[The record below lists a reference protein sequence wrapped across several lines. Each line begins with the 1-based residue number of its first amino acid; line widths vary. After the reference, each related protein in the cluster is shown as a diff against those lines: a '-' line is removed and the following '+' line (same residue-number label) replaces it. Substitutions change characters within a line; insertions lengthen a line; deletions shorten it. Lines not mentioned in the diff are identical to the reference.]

1 MMRILLTILLLISTF
16 SGFSQAISTK
26 IDSVRK
32 IVELTFNEK
41 NGKALYALTDESF
54 QKQVS
59 EAQIVQ
65 VSSMLYNQFG
75 KWNTSEFQKTTNG
88 VALYKAVFDKGNQNF
103 FIGLDKNDKISTMLF
118 QPYKGD
124 VPKKDYQVASNNPM
138 KTPLDLRV
146 DSLVRPY
153 IQMQHTA
160 GICVAFIK
168 DGKTT
173 TYSYG
178 EIKKGEKQLPDADK
192 TFFEIGSISKTFTG
206 ILLADEVVGGR
217 MSLDDPINK
226 YLPDSIGKMEF
237 KDVPITLKTLSNH
250 SSGFPRLPMNLYKKG
265 DDANNP
271 YQNYDIGRMYSY
283 MKTFK
288 PYREVGV
295 NYDYSNF
302 AVGLLGTIVAQQN
315 QLSYEE
321 LLLQKICKPLK
332 LRNTK
337 ISLDATDKNNFAQG
351 YDEKGK
357 AATAW
362 DLNMLA
368 GAGGIRSTTN
378 DMAKYVEANMTKA
391 SRQLQEAINLSQK
404 VTFESGQ
411 NIVGL
416 GWHITKRKG
425 NTIYQH
431 SGGTGGFRT
440 FVGFDKE
447 HQIGVVVLSNSA
459 EEVAMIG
466 MGLLK

>member
-1 MMRILLTILLLISTF
+1 MKTLLTILLLTGSF
-16 SGFSQAISTK
+16 VGFSQSVSIK

-32 IVELTFNEK
+32 LVETTFNEK
-41 NGKALYALTDESF
+41 NSKALYALTNKDF

-65 VSSMLYNQFG
+65 VSSMLYNQLG
-75 KWNTSEFQKTTNG
+75 KWKTSEFQKTTDG
-88 VALYKAVFDKGNQNF
+88 VAFYKAVFEKGNQNF
-103 FIGLDKNDKISTMLF
+103 FIGLDKNGKISTLLF
-118 QPYKGD
+118 QAYNGD
-124 VPKKDYQVASNNPM
+124 LQKKDFQVTSNNRM
-138 KTPLDLRV
+138 KTPLDLRI

-160 GICVAFIK
+160 GICIAFIK

-178 EIKKGEKQLPDADK
+178 EVKKGENQLPDADK

-206 ILLADEVVGGR
+206 ILLADEVIKGK
-217 MSLDDPINK
+217 MSFDDPINK
-226 YLPDSIGKMEF
+226 YLPDSIGKMSYM
-237 KDVPITLKTLSNH
+237 DVPITLKTLSNH

-271 YQNYDIGRMYSY
+271 YQNYDAGRLFSY
-283 MKTFK
+283 LKTFK

-295 NYDYSNF
+295 NYEYSNF
-302 AVGLLGTIVAQQN
+302 AVGLLGTILAQQN

-321 LLLQKICKPLK
+321 LLLQKICKPLN

-337 ISLDATDKNNFAQG
+337 ISLDTTDKNNFAQG
-351 YDEKGK
+351 FDEKGK
-357 AATAW
+357 ATSAW
-362 DLNMLA
+362 DLNTLA

-378 DMAKYVEANMTKA
+378 DMAKFVEANMTKA
-391 SRQLQEAINLSQK
+391 PKQIQEAIELSQK
-404 VTFESGQ
+404 VSFESGQ

-416 GWHITKRKG
+416 GWHIAKRKER
-425 NTIYQH
+425 TIYQH

-447 HQIGVVVLSNSA
+447 RQIGVVVLSNSA

-466 MGLLK
+466 MGMLR

>member
-1 MMRILLTILLLISTF
+1 MKALLTILLFTGSF
-16 SGFSQAISTK
+16 VGFSQSVSIK

-32 IVELTFNEK
+32 LVETTFNEK
-41 NGKALYALTDESF
+41 NSKALYALTNKDF

-59 EAQIVQ
+59 EVQIVQ
-65 VSSMLYNQFG
+65 VASMLYNQLG
-75 KWNTSEFQKTTNG
+75 KWKTSEFQKTTDG
-88 VALYKAVFDKGNQNF
+88 IAFYKAVFEKGNQNF
-103 FIGLDKNDKISTMLF
+103 FIGLDKNGKISTLLF
-118 QPYKGD
+118 QAYKGD
-124 VPKKDYQVASNNPM
+124 LQKKDFQVTSNNRM
-138 KTPLDLRV
+138 KTPLDLRI

-178 EIKKGEKQLPDADK
+178 EVKKGENQLPDADK

-206 ILLADEVVGGR
+206 ILLADEVIKGK
-217 MSLDDPINK
+217 MSLDEPINK
-226 YLPDSIGKMEF
+226 YLPDSIGKMSF

-271 YQNYDIGRMYSY
+271 YQNYDIGRMFSY
-283 MKTFK
+283 LKTFK

-295 NYDYSNF
+295 NYEYSNF
-302 AVGLLGTIVAQQN
+302 AVGLLGTILAQQN
-315 QLSYEE
+315 QRSYEE

-337 ISLDATDKNNFAQG
+337 ISLDATDKNNFAEG

-357 AATAW
+357 ATSPW
-362 DLNMLA
+362 DLNTLA

-378 DMAKYVEANMTKA
+378 DMAKFVKANLTKA
-391 SRQLQEAINLSQK
+391 PKQIQKAIDLSQK
-404 VTFESGQ
+404 VSFESGQ

-416 GWHITKRKG
+416 GWHIAKRKER
-425 NTIYQH
+425 TIYQH

-447 HQIGVVVLSNSA
+447 RQIGVVVLSNSA
-459 EEVAMIG
+459 EDVAMIG
-466 MGLLK
+466 MGMLK

>member
-1 MMRILLTILLLISTF
+1 MKTLLTILLLTGSF
-16 SGFSQAISTK
+16 VGFSQSVSIK

-32 IVELTFNEK
+32 LVETTFNEK
-41 NGKALYALTDESF
+41 NDKVLYALTNDGF
-54 QKQVS
+54 RKQVS

-65 VSSMLYNQFG
+65 VSSMLYNQLG
-75 KWNTSEFQKTTNG
+75 KWKTSEFQKTTDG
-88 VALYKAVFDKGNQNF
+88 VAFYKAVFEKGNQNF
-103 FIGLDKNDKISTMLF
+103 FIGLDKNGKISTLLF
-118 QPYKGD
+118 QAYKGD
-124 VPKKDYQVASNNPM
+124 LQKKDFQVTSNNRM
-138 KTPLDLRV
+138 KTPLDLRL

-153 IQMQHTA
+153 IQMKHTA
-160 GICVAFIK
+160 GICIAFIK

-178 EIKKGEKQLPDADK
+178 EVKKGENQLPDADK

-206 ILLADEVVGGR
+206 ILLADEVIKGK
-217 MSLDDPINK
+217 MSFDDPINK
-226 YLPDSIGKMEF
+226 YLPDSIGKMSYM
-237 KDVPITLKTLSNH
+237 DVPITLKTLSNH

-271 YQNYDIGRMYSY
+271 YQNYDAGRLFSY
-283 MKTFK
+283 LKTFK

-295 NYDYSNF
+295 NYEYSNF
-302 AVGLLGTIVAQQN
+302 AVGLLGTILAQQN

-321 LLLQKICKPLK
+321 LLLQKICKPLN

-337 ISLDATDKNNFAQG
+337 ISLDTTDKNNFAQG
-351 YDEKGK
+351 VDEKGK
-357 AATAW
+357 ATSAW
-362 DLNMLA
+362 DLNTLA

-378 DMAKYVEANMTKA
+378 DMAKFVEANMTKA
-391 SRQLQEAINLSQK
+391 PKQIQEAIELSQK
-404 VTFESGQ
+404 VSFESGQ

-416 GWHITKRKG
+416 GWHIAKRKER
-425 NTIYQH
+425 TIYQH

-447 HQIGVVVLSNSA
+447 RQIGVVVLSNSA

-466 MGLLK
+466 MGMFK

>member
-1 MMRILLTILLLISTF
+1 MKFSLTTLLLICSFT
-16 SGFSQAISTK
+16 GFSQAVSIK

-32 IVELTFNEK
+32 LVETTFNDK
-41 NGKALYALTDESF
+41 NPKALYVLTNEGF

-59 EAQIVQ
+59 EKQIEQ
-65 VSSMLYNQFG
+65 VSSMLYNQLG
-75 KWNTSEFQKTTNG
+75 KWKISEFQKITDG
-88 VALYKAVFDKGNQNF
+88 VAFYKAIFEKGNQNF
-103 FIGLDKNDKISTMLF
+103 FIGLDKNDKISTLLF

-124 VPKKDYQVASNNPM
+124 VPKKNYEVASNNPM

-178 EIKKGEKQLPDADK
+178 EVKKGEKQLPDADK

-206 ILLADEVVGGR
+206 ILLADEVVKGK

-226 YLPDSIGKMEF
+226 YLPDSIGKMAY

-265 DDANNP
+265 DVANNP
-271 YQNYDIGRMYSY
+271 YQNYDAGRMFSY
-283 MKTFK
+283 LKTYK
-288 PYREVGV
+288 PFREVGV
-295 NYDYSNF
+295 NYEYSNF
-302 AVGLLGTIVAQQN
+302 AVGLLGTILAQQN
-315 QLSYEE
+315 QISYEE

-332 LRNTK
+332 LKNIK
-337 ISLDATDKNNFAQG
+337 ISLDAVDKTNFAQG

-357 AATAW
+357 AASAW

-391 SRQLQEAINLSQK
+391 PKQLQEAVDLSHK
-404 VTFESGQ
+404 VTFENGQ

-416 GWHITKRKG
+416 GWHITKRKE

-447 HQIGVVVLSNSA
+447 RQIGVVVLSNSA

-466 MGLLK
+466 MGLLR

>member
-1 MMRILLTILLLISTF
+1 MKTLLTILILTGSF
-16 SGFSQAISTK
+16 VGFSQSVSIK

-32 IVELTFNEK
+32 LVETTFNEK
-41 NGKALYALTDESF
+41 NNNSLYALTNKDF

-65 VSSMLYNQFG
+65 VSSMLYNQLG
-75 KWNTSEFQKTTNG
+75 KWKTSEFQKTTDG
-88 VALYKAVFDKGNQNF
+88 VAFYKTVFEKGNQNF
-103 FIGLDKNDKISTMLF
+103 FIGLDKNDKISTLLF

-124 VPKKDYQVASNNPM
+124 VPKKDFQVASNNPM

-178 EIKKGEKQLPDADK
+178 EIKKGEKQLPDTDK

-206 ILLADEVVGGR
+206 ILLADEVVKGK

-226 YLPDSIGKMEF
+226 YLPDSIKKMEF

-271 YQNYDIGRMYSY
+271 YQNYDAGRMFSY
-283 MKTFK
+283 LKTYK
-288 PYREVGV
+288 PFREVGV
-295 NYDYSNF
+295 NYEYSNF
-302 AVGLLGTIVAQQN
+302 AVGLLGTILAQQN

-332 LRNTK
+332 LKNTK
-337 ISLDATDKNNFAQG
+337 ISLDEADKINFAQG

-357 AATAW
+357 SASAW
-362 DLNMLA
+362 DLNTLA

-391 SRQLQEAINLSQK
+391 TKQLQEAIDLSHK
-404 VTFESGQ
+404 VSFESGQ

-416 GWHITKRKG
+416 GWHITKRKEH
-425 NTIYQH
+425 TIYQH

-447 HQIGVVVLSNSA
+447 LQIGVVVLSNSA
-459 EEVAMIG
+459 EEVTMIG
-466 MGLLK
+466 MGLLR

>member
-1 MMRILLTILLLISTF
+1 MRTLFTILLLTSSFT
-16 SGFSQAISTK
+16 SFSQAVSAK

-32 IVELTFNEK
+32 LVETTFNEK
-41 NGKALYALTDESF
+41 NSKALYALTNEGF

-59 EAQIVQ
+59 ETQIVQ
-65 VSSMLYNQFG
+65 VSSMLYTQFG
-75 KWNTSEFQKTTNG
+75 KWKTSEFQKTTDG
-88 VALYKAVFDKGNQNF
+88 VALYKAIFDKGSQNF
-103 FIGLDKNDKISTMLF
+103 FIGLDKNDKISTLLF
-118 QPYKGD
+118 QPYKSD

-138 KTPLDLRV
+138 KTPLDLRI

-168 DGKTT
+168 DGKTI

-178 EIKKGEKQLPDADK
+178 EVKKDEKQLPDADK

-206 ILLADEVVGGR
+206 ILLADEVVKGK

-226 YLPDSIGKMEF
+226 YLPDSIGKMAY
-237 KDVPITLKTLSNH
+237 KGVQITLKTLSNH
-250 SSGFPRLPMNLYKKG
+250 TSGFPRLPMNLYKLG
-265 DDANNP
+265 DDLNNP
-271 YQNYDIGRMYSY
+271 YKNYDIDRMYSY
-283 MKTFK
+283 LKTFK

-295 NYDYSNF
+295 NYEYSNF
-302 AVGLLGTIVAQQN
+302 AVGLLGTILAQQN
-315 QLSYEE
+315 QLTYEE

-332 LRNTK
+332 LENTK
-337 ISLDATDKNNFAQG
+337 ISLYATDKNNFAQG
-351 YDEKGK
+351 YNEKGK
-357 AATAW
+357 ATSAW

-391 SRQLQEAINLSQK
+391 PKQLQEAIDLSQK

-411 NIVGL
+411 NTVGL
-416 GWHITKRKG
+416 GWHITKRKR

-447 HQIGVVVLSNSA
+447 RQIGVVVLSNSA

-466 MGLLK
+466 IGLLK

>member
-1 MMRILLTILLLISTF
+1 MRTLLTLLLLISSYT
-16 SGFSQAISTK
+16 SFSQAVSAR

-32 IVELTFNEK
+32 LVELTFNEK
-41 NGKALYALTDESF
+41 NGKALYALTNESF

-88 VALYKAVFDKGNQNF
+88 VAYFKTIFEKGNQNF
-103 FIGLDKNDKISTMLF
+103 FIGLDKNDKISTLLF
-118 QPYKGD
+118 QPYKGE

-178 EIKKGEKQLPDADK
+178 EIKKDDKQLPNADK

-206 ILLADEVVGGR
+206 ILLADEVVKGK

-226 YLPDSIGKMEF
+226 YLPDSIRKMEF

-271 YQNYDIGRMYSY
+271 YQNYDAGRMFSY
-283 MKTFK
+283 LKTFK
-288 PYREVGV
+288 PFREVGV
-295 NYDYSNF
+295 NYEYSNF

-315 QLSYEE
+315 QVSYEE

-332 LRNTK
+332 LKNTK

-357 AATAW
+357 AASTW

-378 DMAKYVEANMTKA
+378 DMAKYVEANMNKA
-391 SRQLQEAINLSQK
+391 PKQLQEAIDLSHK
-404 VTFESGQ
+404 ITFENEQ

-447 HQIGVVVLSNSA
+447 RQIGVVVLSNSA

>member
-1 MMRILLTILLLISTF
+1 MKTLLTILLLTGSF
-16 SGFSQAISTK
+16 VGFSQSVSIK

-32 IVELTFNEK
+32 LVETTFNEK
-41 NGKALYALTDESF
+41 NNNALYALTNKDF

-65 VSSMLYNQFG
+65 VSSMLYNQLG
-75 KWNTSEFQKTTNG
+75 KWKTSEFQKTTDG
-88 VALYKAVFDKGNQNF
+88 VAFYKAVFEKGNQNF
-103 FIGLDKNDKISTMLF
+103 FIGLDKNDKISTLLF

-178 EIKKGEKQLPDADK
+178 EIKKGEKQLPDTNK

-206 ILLADEVVGGR
+206 ILLADEVVKGKL
-217 MSLDDPINK
+217 SLDDPINK
-226 YLPDSIGKMEF
+226 YLPDSIKKMEF

-271 YQNYDIGRMYSY
+271 YQNYDAGRMFSY
-283 MKTFK
+283 LKTYK
-288 PYREVGV
+288 PFREVGV
-295 NYDYSNF
+295 NYEYSNF
-302 AVGLLGTIVAQQN
+302 AVGLLGTILAQQN

-332 LRNTK
+332 LKNTK
-337 ISLDATDKNNFAQG
+337 ISLDEADKINFAQG

-357 AATAW
+357 SASAW
-362 DLNMLA
+362 DLNTLA

-391 SRQLQEAINLSQK
+391 TKQLQEAIDLSHK
-404 VTFESGQ
+404 VSFESGQ

-416 GWHITKRKG
+416 GWHITKRKE

-447 HQIGVVVLSNSA
+447 LQIGVVVLSNSA
-459 EEVAMIG
+459 EEVTMIG
-466 MGLLK
+466 MGLLR

>member
-1 MMRILLTILLLISTF
+1 MKTLLTILLLIGSF
-16 SGFSQAISTK
+16 EGFSQVVSVK

-32 IVELTFNEK
+32 LVETTFNEK
-41 NGKALYALTDESF
+41 NGKALYALTNKDF

-65 VSSMLYNQFG
+65 VSSMLYNQLG
-75 KWNTSEFQKTTNG
+75 KWKTSEFQKTTDG
-88 VALYKAVFDKGNQNF
+88 VAFYKAVFEKGNQNF
-103 FIGLDKNDKISTMLF
+103 FIGLDKNDKISTLLF

-124 VPKKDYQVASNNPM
+124 APKKDFQVANNNPM

-153 IQMQHTA
+153 IQMKHTA
-160 GICVAFIK
+160 SICVAFMK
-168 DGKTT
+168 NGKTT

-178 EIKKGEKQLPDADK
+178 EVKKGENQLPDADK

-206 ILLADEVVGGR
+206 ILLADEVIKGK

-226 YLPDSIGKMEF
+226 YLPDSIKKMEF

-271 YQNYDIGRMYSY
+271 YQNYDAGRMFSY
-283 MKTFK
+283 LKTYK
-288 PYREVGV
+288 PFREVGV
-295 NYDYSNF
+295 NYEYSNF
-302 AVGLLGTIVAQQN
+302 AVGLLGTILAQQN

-332 LRNTK
+332 LKNTK
-337 ISLDATDKNNFAQG
+337 ISLDEADKINFAQG

-357 AATAW
+357 SASAW
-362 DLNMLA
+362 DLNALA
-368 GAGGIRSTTN
+368 GAGGVRSTTN
-378 DMAKYVEANMTKA
+378 DMAKYIEANMTKA
-391 SRQLQEAINLSQK
+391 PKQLQEAIDLSQK

-416 GWHITKRKG
+416 GWHITKRKEH
-425 NTIYQH
+425 TIYQH

-447 HQIGVVVLSNSA
+447 RQIGVVVLSNSA

-466 MGLLK
+466 MGLLR

>member
-1 MMRILLTILLLISTF
+1 MRTLLTILLLTSSF
-16 SGFSQAISTK
+16 SGFSQAVSAK

-32 IVELTFNEK
+32 LVETTFNEK
-41 NGKALYALTDESF
+41 KAKELYALTNEGF

-59 EAQIVQ
+59 ESQIVQ
-65 VSSMLYNQFG
+65 VSSMLYNQLG
-75 KWNTSEFQKTTNG
+75 KWKTSEFQKITDG
-88 VALYKAVFDKGNQNF
+88 VAYFKAIFEKGNQNF
-103 FIGLDKNDKISTMLF
+103 FIGLDKNNKISTLLF

-124 VPKKDYQVASNNPM
+124 VPKKTYQVASNNPM

-178 EIKKGEKQLPDADK
+178 EVKKDEKQLPDADK
-192 TFFEIGSISKTFTG
+192 TLFEIGSISKTFTG
-206 ILLADEVVGGR
+206 ILLADEVVKGK

-226 YLPDSIGKMEF
+226 YLPDSIGKMAY

-271 YQNYDIGRMYSY
+271 YQNYDAGRMFSY
-283 MKTFK
+283 LKTYK
-288 PYREVGV
+288 PFREVGV
-295 NYDYSNF
+295 NYEYSNF
-302 AVGLLGTIVAQQN
+302 AVGLLGTILAQQN

-332 LRNTK
+332 LKNTK
-337 ISLDATDKNNFAQG
+337 IGLDASDKNNFAQG

-357 AATAW
+357 AASAW

-391 SRQLQEAINLSQK
+391 PKQLQEAIDLSHK
-404 VTFESGQ
+404 ITFESGQ

-416 GWHITKRKG
+416 GWHISKRKER
-425 NTIYQH
+425 TIYQH

-447 HQIGVVVLSNSA
+447 RQIGVVVLSNSA

-466 MGLLK
+466 LGLLR

>member
-1 MMRILLTILLLISTF
+1 MKTLLTILLLTGSF
-16 SGFSQAISTK
+16 VGFSQSVSIK

-32 IVELTFNEK
+32 LVETTFNEK
-41 NGKALYALTDESF
+41 NDKVLYALTNDGF
-54 QKQVS
+54 RKQVS

-65 VSSMLYNQFG
+65 VSSMLYNQLG
-75 KWNTSEFQKTTNG
+75 KWKTSEFQKTTDG
-88 VALYKAVFDKGNQNF
+88 VAFYKAVFEKGNQNF
-103 FIGLDKNDKISTMLF
+103 FIGLDKNGKISTLLF
-118 QPYKGD
+118 QAYKGD
-124 VPKKDYQVASNNPM
+124 LQKKDFQVTSNNRM
-138 KTPLDLRV
+138 KTPLDLRI

-153 IQMQHTA
+153 IQMKHTA
-160 GICVAFIK
+160 GICIAFIK

-178 EIKKGEKQLPDADK
+178 EVKKGENQLPDADK

-206 ILLADEVVGGR
+206 ILLADEVIKGK
-217 MSLDDPINK
+217 MSFDDPINK
-226 YLPDSIGKMEF
+226 YLPDSIGKMSYM
-237 KDVPITLKTLSNH
+237 DVPITLKTLSNH

-271 YQNYDIGRMYSY
+271 YQNYDAGRLFSY
-283 MKTFK
+283 LKTFK

-295 NYDYSNF
+295 NYEYSNF
-302 AVGLLGTIVAQQN
+302 AVGLLGTILAQQN

-321 LLLQKICKPLK
+321 LLLQKICKPLN

-337 ISLDATDKNNFAQG
+337 ISLDTTDKNNFAQG
-351 YDEKGK
+351 FDEKGK
-357 AATAW
+357 ATSAW
-362 DLNMLA
+362 DLNTLA

-378 DMAKYVEANMTKA
+378 DMAKFVEANMTKA
-391 SRQLQEAINLSQK
+391 PKQIQEAIELSQK
-404 VTFESGQ
+404 VSFESGQ

-416 GWHITKRKG
+416 GWHIAKRKER
-425 NTIYQH
+425 TIYQH

-447 HQIGVVVLSNSA
+447 RQIGVVVLSNSA

-466 MGLLK
+466 MGMFK

>member
-1 MMRILLTILLLISTF
+1 MKTLLTILLLTSTF
-16 SGFSQAISTK
+16 TGFSQAVSAK

-32 IVELTFNEK
+32 IVEITFNEK
-41 NGKALYALTDESF
+41 KAKQLYALTNEGF

-65 VSSMLYNQFG
+65 VSSMLYNQLG
-75 KWNTSEFQKTTNG
+75 KWKTSEFEKTTDG
-88 VALYKAVFDKGNQNF
+88 IAFYKAVFEKGNQNF
-103 FIGLDKNDKISTMLF
+103 FIGLDKNDKISTLLF
-118 QPYKGD
+118 QPFKGD

-138 KTPLDLRV
+138 KTPLDMRV

-168 DGKTT
+168 DGKTS

-178 EIKKGEKQLPDADK
+178 EVKKDKKQLPDADK

-206 ILLADEVVGGR
+206 ILLADEVIKGK

-226 YLPDSIGKMEF
+226 YLPDSIKKMVF
-237 KDVPITLKTLSNH
+237 KDIPITLKTLSNH

-271 YQNYDIGRMYSY
+271 YQNYDAGRMLSY
-283 MKTFK
+283 LKTFK
-288 PYREVGV
+288 PFREVGV
-295 NYDYSNF
+295 NYEYSNF
-302 AVGLLGTIVAQQN
+302 AVGLLGTILAQQN

-321 LLLQKICKPLK
+321 LLFQKICKPLK
-332 LRNTK
+332 LKNTK
-337 ISLDATDKNNFAQG
+337 ISLDTSNKNNFAQG

-357 AATAW
+357 ATLAW

-378 DMAKYVEANMTKA
+378 DMAKFVEANMTKA
-391 SRQLQEAINLSQK
+391 PKQLQEAIDLSQK

-416 GWHITKRKG
+416 GWHITKRKEH
-425 NTIYQH
+425 TIYQH
-431 SGGTGGFRT
+431 SGGTGGFRS

-447 HQIGVVVLSNSA
+447 RQIGVVVLSNSA

-466 MGLLK
+466 MGLLR

>member
-1 MMRILLTILLLISTF
+1 MKTLLTILLLTGSF
-16 SGFSQAISTK
+16 VGFSQSVSIK

-32 IVELTFNEK
+32 LVETTFNEK
-41 NGKALYALTDESF
+41 NSKALYALTNDGF
-54 QKQVS
+54 RKQVS
-59 EAQIVQ
+59 EVQIVQ
-65 VSSMLYNQFG
+65 VSSMLYNQLG
-75 KWNTSEFQKTTNG
+75 KWKTSEFQKTTDG
-88 VALYKAVFDKGNQNF
+88 VAFYKADFEKGNQNF
-103 FIGLDKNDKISTMLF
+103 FIGLDKNGKISTLLF
-118 QPYKGD
+118 QAYNGD
-124 VPKKDYQVASNNPM
+124 LQKKDFQVTSNNRM
-138 KTPLDLRV
+138 KTPLDLRI

-160 GICVAFIK
+160 GICIAFIK

-178 EIKKGEKQLPDADK
+178 EVKKGENQLPDADK

-206 ILLADEVVGGR
+206 ILLADEVIKGK
-217 MSLDDPINK
+217 MSFDDPINK
-226 YLPDSIGKMEF
+226 YLPDSIGKMSYM
-237 KDVPITLKTLSNH
+237 DVPITLKTLSNH

-271 YQNYDIGRMYSY
+271 YQNYDAGRLFSY
-283 MKTFK
+283 LKTFK

-295 NYDYSNF
+295 NYEYSNF
-302 AVGLLGTIVAQQN
+302 AVGLLGTILAQQN

-321 LLLQKICKPLK
+321 LLLQKICKPLN

-337 ISLDATDKNNFAQG
+337 ISLDTTDKNNFAQG
-351 YDEKGK
+351 FDEKGK
-357 AATAW
+357 ATSAW
-362 DLNMLA
+362 DLNTLA

-378 DMAKYVEANMTKA
+378 DMAKFVEANMTKA
-391 SRQLQEAINLSQK
+391 PKQIQEAIELSQK
-404 VTFESGQ
+404 VSFESGQ

-416 GWHITKRKG
+416 GWHIAKRKER
-425 NTIYQH
+425 TIYQH

-447 HQIGVVVLSNSA
+447 RQIGVVVLSNSA

-466 MGLLK
+466 MGMFK

>member
-1 MMRILLTILLLISTF
+1 MKTLLTILLLTGSF
-16 SGFSQAISTK
+16 VGFSQSVSIK

-32 IVELTFNEK
+32 LVETTFNEK
-41 NGKALYALTDESF
+41 NNNALYALTNKDF

-65 VSSMLYNQFG
+65 VSSMLYNQLG
-75 KWNTSEFQKTTNG
+75 KWKTSEFQKTTDG
-88 VALYKAVFDKGNQNF
+88 VAFYKAVFEKGNQNF
-103 FIGLDKNDKISTMLF
+103 FIGLDKNDKISTLLF

-178 EIKKGEKQLPDADK
+178 EIKKGEKQLPDTDK

-206 ILLADEVVGGR
+206 ILLADEVVKGK

-226 YLPDSIGKMEF
+226 YLPDSIKKMEF

-271 YQNYDIGRMYSY
+271 YQNYDAGRMFSY
-283 MKTFK
+283 LKTYK
-288 PYREVGV
+288 PFREVGV
-295 NYDYSNF
+295 NYEYSNF
-302 AVGLLGTIVAQQN
+302 AVGLLGTILAQQN

-332 LRNTK
+332 LKNTK
-337 ISLDATDKNNFAQG
+337 ISLDEADKINFAQC

-357 AATAW
+357 SASAW
-362 DLNMLA
+362 DLNTL
-368 GAGGIRSTTN
+368 GGIRSTTN

-391 SRQLQEAINLSQK
+391 TKQLQEAIDLSHK
-404 VTFESGQ
+404 VSFESGQ

-416 GWHITKRKG
+416 GWHITKRKE

-447 HQIGVVVLSNSA
+447 RQIGAVVISNSA
-459 EEVAMIG
+459 EEVTIIG
-466 MGLLK
+466 MGLLR